1 MGNWLQM
8 MARCSDSS
16 PTLGVHAGFGYL
28 LKMVQ
33 AGEDMRCPCFSS
45 VCRKKLSILH
55 MPHPDFFRRPENTDI
70 NVANAREKSFAL
82 PHLHSFGWS
91 MHCQKKAPRFD
102 PPWGPGWS
110 IEPKTSRVICIHQR
124 WSSLISGK
132 NPYTSVRGARVRVRV
147 RGRRQWRIVSLIL
160 YYHLKA
166 SDLTL
171 HRGEASQ
178 CQSGYWI
185 SYDNAIKCHQA
196 QKWGIYHVGASLRG
210 NSTLLSSLL
219 RRAGVCL
226 CVCVCSLVLGHCTI
240 WHFLHLKT

>member
-1 MGNWLQM
+1 
-8 MARCSDSS
+8 MACCSDSS
-16 PTLGVHAGFGYL
+16 STLGVLPAGFGYL

-33 AGEDMRCPCFSS
+33 AGEDMRCPCFSG
-45 VCRKKLSILH
+45 VCRKKTLGTLH
-55 MPHPDFFRRPENTDI
+55 MPHPDFFRQPENTDI
-70 NVANAREKSFAL
+70 NAANAREKSFAL
-82 PHLHSFGWS
+82 PHSHSFGWS
-91 MHCQKKAPRFD
+91 MHCQKKAPRFY
-102 PPWGPGWS
+102 PPWGPGRS
-110 IEPKTSRVICIHQR
+110 IQPKTSRVICIHQR

-132 NPYTSVRGARVRVRV
+132 NPYAFVRGARVRV
-147 RGRRQWRIVSLIL
+147 RGRRQWRIGSLIL

-196 QKWGIYHVGASLRG
+196 QKRGIYHAGASLRG

-219 RRAGVCL
+219 SWCVSV
-226 CVCVCSLVLGHCTI
+226 CVCVCRWVLGQCTI
-240 WHFLHLKT
+240 WHFLNLKT